1 MDKKG
6 HTKKEGNDA
15 VREILVRMLDAYGVD
30 EKVRK
35 ERGIKTDDLPALT
48 HEVVQLGNPDV
59 HELGQRMLGL
69 LEMSKNSLT
78 ANGSKVG
85 GGDSVVLESS
95 LPASK
100 LAQKV
105 ANYDPE
111 GMTEDVQAW
120 GAAVQRDLAAME
132 SRRQTHAAASMAK
145 GKAEAEAMP
154 VRSHQE
160 PCKCVR
166 PTPRVGGLSSA
177 ERERAAAFYKKIGS
191 EALGEIFAAMG
202 TEALSPQDFD
212 EDRD

>member
-1 MDKKG
+1 
-6 HTKKEGNDA
+6 
-15 VREILVRMLDAYGVD
+15 
-30 EKVRK
+30 
-35 ERGIKTDDLPALT
+35 
-48 HEVVQLGNPDV
+48 
-59 HELGQRMLGL
+59 MLGL